1 MSSIAIFS
9 AEENAGRE
17 IGLAVASE
25 LDYRLVTLKDL
36 VSQTAKNH
44 GLGEAELQEV
54 FRTGAF
60 WRGRLTKKRLQGLAR
75 LEEQLCRL
83 ASADRLVFAG
93 YVGPELFRQISHVLR
108 VLLIG
113 GGGKSREG
121 EAARKWFR
129 AVYGRDLED
138 ARHYD
143 LTVNRDT
150 IEKAEAVRI
159 IRDTLRH
166 HKFSPMTYSRKCLA
180 NLELSSR
187 VKTLLV
193 DAFPDVCV
201 KAHDGSVWVYS
212 ASFNRGRQQTAA
224 EVKQKVLGL
233 EGVGY
238 VEVYG
243 SRKRFD
249 EVARGQIC

>member
-1 MSSIAIFS
+1 MSSIAIVS
-9 AEENAGRE
+9 AEEALGRE

-25 LDYRLVTLKDL
+25 LDYRLVTLKEL
-36 VSQTAKNH
+36 LALTAH
-44 GLGEAELQEV
+44 DQGLPAVQLEEV
-54 FRTGAF
+54 FRTGGF
-60 WRGRLTKKRLQGLAR
+60 WRGRLTKKRLCGLAR

-83 ASADRLVFAG
+83 VSADRLVFVG
-93 YVGPELFRQISHVLR
+93 YVGPELFSQISHVLR
-108 VLLIG
+108 VLILG
-113 GGGKSREG
+113 GKEKSREG

-138 ARHYD
+138 ARQYD
-143 LTVNRDT
+143 LTVNRGT

-166 HKFSPMTYSRKCLA
+166 HKFSPMTYSRQCLV

-193 DAFPDVCV
+193 DAFPDVSV

-212 ASFNRGRQQTAA
+212 AALNRGRQQTAA

-233 EGVGY
+233 EGVRY

-249 EVARGQIC
+249 EVACGQIR